1 MNKVKVI
8 SGVNEVESEVLAG
21 RTVDAVRCMLS
32 QTLNID
38 PNSKAHIN
46 KVEVTGAH
54 VIRNGDTLE
63 FIKAS
68 GAKGS

>member
-1 MNKVKVI
+1 MNKVKII
-8 SGVNEVESEVLAG
+8 SGVNEIDSDVLPG
-21 RTVDAVRCMLS
+21 RTVDAARCMLAQS
-32 QTLNID
+32 LNID
-38 PNSKAHIN
+38 PNSKAYIN

-54 VIRNGDTLE
+54 VIRAGDTLE